1 MTSWFSDSPPAGAD
15 GRSGDGGDGERSD
28 GSGPDGEPVGAA
40 EDAGPRPPSA
50 VELLRSGRHPSLRG
64 RRDGWPTW
72 ARLAWAGMWVLI
84 GAVLIVLPFL
94 LEDLPLRRFASL
106 LVLMLGVLGVVVA
119 TGHAG
124 LITLGH
130 GAFVGIGAFAMGG
143 FLDFAGWPF
152 WLSALASFVFCCGVG
167 WLLGLPALR
176 IRGIYLALVTLG
188 VAVVF
193 PSLAKRF
200 GRLTGGQTG
209 RNIETTMSP
218 PSWTGLGDEWAIT
231 WRYYFCLIVCL
242 VAFVATRNV
251 LIGRMGRAMQA
262 VRDDETSAATFGIEL
277 TRLKAGAFGLSAGLA
292 GLAGA
297 LQVVLF
303 PFVSHD
309 QFGLFL
315 SFRLYAAAVLGG
327 VGHLIG
333 AVWGVIA
340 LIVVPLLN
348 GLAGRLRG
356 DPGVGLL
363 ENDVIVFGIGLVAL
377 TFLSPNGVAGLFD
390 RLGRRLERRN

>member
-1 MTSWFSDSPPAGAD
+1 MTSSFFTDEPTPPTPDPDPEDGPAD
-15 GRSGDGGDGERSD
+15 GEKPGSRSSIDILRSGDHPALGSRGDRLQ
-28 GSGPDGEPVGAA
+28 
-40 EDAGPRPPSA
+40 R
-50 VELLRSGRHPSLRG
+50 
-64 RRDGWPTW
+64 W
-72 ARLAWAGMWVLI
+72 ARLSRIGLFSLVTLVLT
-84 GAVLIVLPFL
+84 LLPIV
-94 LEDLPLRRFASL
+94 LEDLALRRFAGL

-124 LITLGH
+124 LISLGH
-130 GAFVGIGAFAMGG
+130 GAFVGTGAFAMGAFVD
-143 FLDFAGWPF
+143 FLNWPF
-152 WLSALASFVFCCGVG
+152 PIAVFASFLFCCGVG
-167 WLLGLPALR
+167 WLLGIPALR
-176 IRGIYLALVTLG
+176 IKGIYLALVTLG
-188 VAVVF
+188 IAVVF

-200 GRLTGGQTG
+200 GPITGGTTG
-209 RNIETTMSP
+209 RNIDTTMSP

-251 LIGRMGRAMQA
+251 LAGRMGRAMQA
-262 VRDDETSAATFGIEL
+262 VRDDETSAATFGIDP

-327 VGHLIG
+327 VAHLIG
-333 AVWGVIA
+333 AVWGVLA
-340 LIVVPLLN
+340 LILVPALN

-356 DPGVGLL
+356 DPGTGLL
-363 ENDVIVFGIGLVAL
+363 ENDVIVFGIGLIAL
-377 TFLSPNGVAGLFD
+377 TFLSPDGLAGIFD
-390 RLGRRLERRN
+390 RLGRRFDRDDR